1 MIGILIMTA
10 FSFLLGLILIIVEA
24 KIGKDEDLEK
34 EFEKLLPGYNCGACG
49 YDTCRRMSAAMM
61 EDPLNYQK
69 CKPLRGDKLK
79 EMEAYL
85 RKNKFI
91 N

>member
-1 MIGILIMTA
+1 MIGILIITVSA
-10 FSFLLGLILIIVEA
+10 FLLGIILMMVETQF
-24 KIGKDEDLEK
+24 GDSLDLEK

-49 YDTCRRMSAAMM
+49 YDTCRGMSEAMI

-85 RKNKFI
+85 RKNKLI
-91 N
+91 K

>member
-1 MIGILIMTA
+1 MVGILIMTV

-49 YDTCRRMSAAMM
+49 YDTCRGMSVAMM

>member
-1 MIGILIMTA
+1 MVGILIMTV

-34 EFEKLLPGYNCGACG
+34 EFEKLLPGYNCGACA
-49 YDTCRRMSAAMM
+49 YDTCRGMSAAMM